1 MGRMRLPQK
10 QHQGRVVKRGGGG
23 VGGVRLLPSGSQQVC
38 GSPAVEA
45 MAEAF
50 LRGDEGQQQAGCQGE
65 GAEDGFD
72 EDGDRER
79 DVECGKETREEE
91 EEMETREEVEME
103 MDGAERLETQEEAVL
118 GEELPVDEV
127 SAVMEN
133 LDDFLGGAWD
143 LDAELARAR
152 AGQEREGGMMGGAG
166 LMDVGVWD

>member
-1 MGRMRLPQK
+1 MRGMRLPQK
-10 QHQGRVVKRGGGG
+10 QHQGRVAKRGGGF
-23 VGGVRLLPSGSQQVC
+23 GGVRLLPSGSQQVC

-50 LRGDEGQQQAGCQGE
+50 LRGDAEQERYQGE
-65 GAEDGFD
+65 GAEDERVGQD
-72 EDGDRER
+72 KEGDMVEEGDR
-79 DVECGKETREEE
+79 ETREEE
-91 EEMETREEVEME
+91 EEEME
-103 MDGAERLETQEEAVL
+103 MDGEERLETLEEAVL

-133 LDDFLGGAWD
+133 LDDFLGGAWH

-152 AGQEREGGMMGGAG
+152 AGQEREGGVMGAAG